1 MREKLDPIADRGQ
14 PKRIAPSKLR
24 EKLDAIA
31 KNARRLLKSLGVNDP
46 DEAPDGPGNRE
57 ILAALVLVGERN
69 EDPVIEATQRIG
81 RLTEFIDGI
90 AAAAELE
97 GRAKKA
103 AIAVAEIGKL
113 TVRDGN
119 LGDDAVNGWIAAM
132 MDLYRRITG
141 RKPAI
146 AIGLLFVR
154 MLGDRFKS
162 TRQLE
167 VEILVLRHQLNVLQQ
182 RAHGR
187 RPHLR
192 WLERALFTVYRRCPR
207 ILDAITIVR
216 PETVVRWHRK
226 GFAAYWRW
234 KSRSQGGR
242 PRIAQGRSATRPPSF
257 WCRWS
262 ISPCRLLPHP
272 AWAFPEQQTGRRP
285 RVPFR
290 GLLRLHSRYGPLD
303 CSAARWRPLSR
314 GFGPVG
320 YPTKSLV
327 SYQINRQF
335 SGWNSLHWC

>member
-1 MREKLDPIADRGQ
+1 MDKYEQSNFEQIATAIGVDVARVAKHENLFEAAALWYRLARGQLIVPSKLREKLDPIADRGQ

-113 TVRDGN
+113 TVREGN

-141 RKPAI
+141 RKPATSVGAFKRPNEGI
-146 AIGLLFVR
+146 A
-154 MLGDRFKS
+154 
-162 TRQLE
+162 E
-167 VEILVLRHQLNVLQQ
+167 
-182 RAHGR
+182 
-187 RPHLR
+187 
-192 WLERALFTVYRRCPR
+192 
-207 ILDAITIVR
+207 
-216 PETVVRWHRK
+216 
-226 GFAAYWRW
+226 
-234 KSRSQGGR
+234 
-242 PRIAQGRSATRPPSF
+242 
-257 WCRWS
+257 
-262 ISPCRLLPHP
+262 
-272 AWAFPEQQTGRRP
+272 
-285 RVPFR
+285 
-290 GLLRLHSRYGPLD
+290 GPLIRFLQ
-303 CSAARWRPLSR
+303 AA
-314 GFGPVG
+314 
-320 YPTKSLV
+320 
-327 SYQINRQF
+327 
-335 SGWNSLHWC
+335 